1 MPSFLFFLALS
12 QDPPPSPVTYD
23 PPARSSHS
31 DTYECP
37 ERQVRLEYETTEW
50 TSAVAPGVVIV
61 RYLSGRTE
69 MGRSKVAEWNSELG
83 RIRHFRS
90 MELRCQTQDR
100 ALITALGND
109 ERGREVRVVASVQ
122 GSTIRFIRSPSGY

>member
-1 MPSFLFFLALS
+1 MSSILLLLALF
-12 QDPPPSPVTYD
+12 QDPPPSPVSYD
-23 PPARSSHS
+23 PPVRSSHS
-31 DTYECP
+31 ATYECP
-37 ERQVRLEYETTEW
+37 ARRVRFEYETTGW
-50 TSAVAPGVVIV
+50 TSGGSPGVAIV
-61 RYLSGRTE
+61 RYRSGRTE
-69 MGRSKVAEWNSELG
+69 MSRSNVAEWNSELA
-83 RIRHFRS
+83 RIQHFRF